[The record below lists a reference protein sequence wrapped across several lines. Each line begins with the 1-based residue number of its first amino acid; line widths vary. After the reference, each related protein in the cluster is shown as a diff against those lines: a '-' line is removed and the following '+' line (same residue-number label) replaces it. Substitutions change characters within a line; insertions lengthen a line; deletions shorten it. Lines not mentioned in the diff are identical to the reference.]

1 MADVFAKL
9 VFHRQRVIE
18 LLFRLEDPLDQPL
31 LPLEALIHAKL
42 QVGDFRLGRA
52 QARRQLRL
60 YVPLNPAQ
68 RFSSA
73 CNSFAILPDLGHLKD
88 PRANQ
93 FTSPSGRLAA
103 SILVL
108 GSILVAATGIK
119 ASDRASLPGGP
130 EKEVWIGPFGAQRVE
145 VRMLLPQDTNVRPG
159 DQLTGVIWLF
169 DAALL
174 PVESFPERLPT
185 GRWLM
190 KFFLPYDT
198 LSPEILARA
207 NTETLNC
214 RFTGALRSGAASR
227 PIEFRQ
233 RIPRDHLQL
242 TESMKVT
249 LLRFVR
255 VYETHLGHV
264 GLGRATI
271 NIDLDILVPL
281 GFDLKFLEARYTMD
295 VNERKVSRG
304 QKEKFLLHGG
314 RWNRLEFPI
323 EIEYRGLLAAAGKA
337 AVSGGRVEG
346 KLTGLARLRL
356 PSGDLDFPFEFPVRI
371 ALL

>member
-1 MADVFAKL
+1 MIVG
-9 VFHRQRVIE
+9 
-18 LLFRLEDPLDQPL
+18 
-31 LPLEALIHAKL
+31 AL
-42 QVGDFRLGRA
+42 
-52 QARRQLRL
+52 
-60 YVPLNPAQ
+60 
-68 RFSSA
+68 
-73 CNSFAILPDLGHLKD
+73 
-88 PRANQ
+88 
-93 FTSPSGRLAA
+93 
-103 SILVL
+103 L

-119 ASDRASLPGGP
+119 ASDSASLPGGP
-130 EKEVWIGPFGAQRVE
+130 EKEVWIGLFGAQRVE
-145 VRMLLPQDTNVRPG
+145 VRMLLPKETNVRPG

-174 PVESFPERLPT
+174 PVETFPARLPN

-190 KFFLPYDT
+190 RFFLPYGT
-198 LSPEILARA
+198 LSPETLARSS
-207 NTETLNC
+207 TETLNC

-227 PIEFRQ
+227 PIAFRQ
-233 RIPRDHLQL
+233 HIPRGHLQL

-249 LLRFVR
+249 LRRFVR
-255 VYETHLGHV
+255 VHETHLGHV
-264 GLGRATI
+264 GLKRMTV

-281 GFDLKFLEARYTMD
+281 GFDLKFLEAKYTMD

-323 EIEYRGLLAAAGKA
+323 EIEYRGLLAAAGKT

-356 PSGDLDFPFEFPVRI
+356 PSGDLAFPFEFPVRI